1 LATLGALDEVL
12 FHMINSGLAQSWLD
26 APMMFISSK
35 YTWVAFAVVVSV
47 AGILSWRGRL
57 LSLFLLLGITV
68 GVTDLVT
75 YQVVKPFVGRE
86 RPCRQLSELRMVP
99 IWCGGDYGMPSN
111 HAANGMAVTVILA
124 LNAPPLAA
132 GLALALMLITGFSR
146 VYLGVH
152 FPGDVLAGIM
162 FGALVGFLCHHLFWW
177 AVALGRRMRRPGVG
191 ADGS

>member
-1 LATLGALDEVL
+1 MATFEVLDEVL
-12 FHMINSGLAQSWLD
+12 FHMINGGLAQTWLD

-35 YTWVAFAVVVSV
+35 YTWLALALVVLVV
-47 AGILSWRGRL
+47 GALNRRGRL
-57 LSLFLLLGITV
+57 LPLFLLLGITI

-75 YQVVKPFVGRE
+75 YQVVKPFIGRE

-99 IWCGGDYGMPSN
+99 VWCGGDYGMPSN

-132 GLALALMLITGFSR
+132 VLALALTLITGFSR

-152 FPGDVLAGIM
+152 FPGDVLAGM
-162 FGALVGFLCHHLFWW
+162 VFGAVVGLLCHYLFWW
-177 AVALGRRMRRPGVG
+177 TFAFGKRLRRSRAG
-191 ADGS
+191 AAGS